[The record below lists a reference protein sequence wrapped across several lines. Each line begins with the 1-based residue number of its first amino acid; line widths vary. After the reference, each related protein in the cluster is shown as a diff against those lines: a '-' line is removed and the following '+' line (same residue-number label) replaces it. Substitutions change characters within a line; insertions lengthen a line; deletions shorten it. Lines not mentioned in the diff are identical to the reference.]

1 MNRNPQNV
9 SALCTFT
16 QTPRNESNLLH
27 YVWHVVI
34 DLCYLLWPVIILPQ
48 TNEIRGVQWSQQTVG
63 RAVGEMLFLKLLPQF
78 SSYLNENCLH
88 MIPMT
93 CRCT

>member
-16 QTPRNESNLLH
+16 QTPCNESNLLH

-34 DLCYLLWPVIILPQ
+34 D
-48 TNEIRGVQWSQQTVG
+48 
-63 RAVGEMLFLKLLPQF
+63 
-78 SSYLNENCLH
+78 
-88 MIPMT
+88 
-93 CRCT
+93 